1 MSSFDVFKAII
12 FDYNGVLVDD
22 LKYHE
27 EAYWR
32 AGKHMGI
39 PLTRETVRKYL
50 SYSPEQKRKPLYG
63 DISDETWEEISRLR
77 AGFYFE
83 LTQKENVVFP
93 DVEPVLTSLAHRY
106 DLALISNTRR
116 DYFERIFPRK
126 LAALFRETMFL
137 DEIGKPKPS
146 PDPLLLMMERLG
158 IGGEECCY
166 VGDSVLDIQMAKG
179 AGIKVFSVATG
190 DNSYEELRAEGADWV
205 VDNLSELREKL
216 EAVE

>member
-1 MSSFDVFKAII
+1 VLKAII
-12 FDYNGVLVDD
+12 FDYNGILVDD
-22 LKYHE
+22 LKFHE

-32 AGKHMGI
+32 AGEHVGI
-39 PLTRETVRKYL
+39 PLTSETVRKYL
-50 SYSPEQKRKPLYG
+50 SYSPEQKRKLLYG
-63 DISDETWEEISRLR
+63 DISDETWKEISRLR
-77 AGFYFE
+77 ARFYFE
-83 LTQKENVVFP
+83 LAEKGNVVFP
-93 DVEPVLTSLAHRY
+93 DVEPVLIHLAHRY
-106 DLALISNTRR
+106 KLALISNTRR
-116 DYFERIFPRK
+116 DYFSRIFPRK
-126 LAALFRETMFL
+126 LVKLFRETMFL

-190 DNSYEELRAEGADWV
+190 DNSYEELRAAGADWV